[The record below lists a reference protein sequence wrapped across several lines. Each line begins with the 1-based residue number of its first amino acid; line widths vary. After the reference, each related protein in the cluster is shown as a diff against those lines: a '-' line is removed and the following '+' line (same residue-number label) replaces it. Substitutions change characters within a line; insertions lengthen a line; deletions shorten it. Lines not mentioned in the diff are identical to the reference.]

1 MYIREVRLELDIHE
15 LRKLE
20 QQLNN
25 IIRDEYHTNISYRC
39 RELVKKLLEAS
50 NQ

>member
-20 QQLNN
+20 ATL
-25 IIRDEYHTNISYRC
+25 EHTGSNH
-39 RELVKKLLEAS
+39 LVVKDCLKLIKKLLEAS